1 MSRRCIIIGGA
12 AVQNYDFQK
21 QYIGED
27 DYIIVCDCGLRH
39 VEKMEVSPDLVV
51 GDFDSWQQPENLD
64 TEIIVLPCEKD
75 DTDTVFAAKE
85 ALKRGFTDIVIL
97 GAVGGR
103 FDHTIG
109 NIGILQYIA
118 KVGGQGLIVDDYSE
132 MTIIGEDAVVIE
144 DDCRYFSLLAI
155 YGDAIGVN
163 IENAKYPLK
172 DATIRTDYQYGIS
185 NEVIPGQKAKVWVEQ
200 GNLLLVKI
208 IEE

>member
-1 MSRRCIIIGGA
+1 MSRKCIIIGGA
-12 AVQNYDFQK
+12 AIQDYNHQK
-21 QYIGED
+21 KYIRED

-39 VEKMEVSPDLVV
+39 VEKMGVSPDLIV

-85 ALKRGFTDIVIL
+85 ALKRGFNDIVLL
-97 GAVGGR
+97 GVVGGR

-109 NIGILQYIA
+109 NVGILQYIA
-118 KVGGQGLIVDDYSE
+118 KAGGHGLVVDDHSE
-132 MTIIGEDAVVIE
+132 MTIVGRDAVAIE
-144 DDCRYFSLLAI
+144 DDCSFFSLLAI
-155 YGDAIGVN
+155 YGDAFGVY

-185 NEVIPGQKAKVWVEQ
+185 NEVIPGQKARAWVEQ

-208 IEE
+208 R